1 MFFLHER
8 VTNEQSCYSM
18 FKLSWDL
25 TLVTFRTPMV
35 TWSQSEDT
43 NQSSKYSGP
52 HLFHSSYSC
61 VVRKLLQ
68 EAPKM
73 ACSIMFKKV
82 VISRLHPVQ
91 SVLQLPFS
99 KTSCIHPKA
108 KGLEHLIFSVG
119 SFASFIAS
127 RFFFC
132 LFHVLSSP
140 K

>member
-35 TWSQSEDT
+35 TSWKVT
-43 NQSSKYSGP
+43 VWGYNQSSKYSGP

-99 KTSCIHPKA
+99 KMSCIHPKV
-108 KGLEHLIFSVG
+108 KDLEHLRFSVG
-119 SFASFIAS
+119 SFTSFIAS
-127 RFFFC
+127 RFFILPVPRPF
-132 LFHVLSSP
+132 
-140 K
+140 

>member
-1 MFFLHER
+1 MEGVFLHE
-8 VTNEQSCYSM
+8 VTNEQSYSM

-35 TWSQSEDT
+35 SVVTVWEDT

-52 HLFHSSYSC
+52 HLFLFTISC
-61 VVRKLLQ
+61 VVNCPQ

-73 ACSIMFKKV
+73 ACSIMFKWSFPGF
-82 VISRLHPVQ
+82 ILSSQSCNYHFQRRLAFTQ
-91 SVLQLPFS
+91 
-99 KTSCIHPKA
+99 A

-119 SFASFIAS
+119 SLLHSLLLG
-127 RFFFC
+127 FFFC